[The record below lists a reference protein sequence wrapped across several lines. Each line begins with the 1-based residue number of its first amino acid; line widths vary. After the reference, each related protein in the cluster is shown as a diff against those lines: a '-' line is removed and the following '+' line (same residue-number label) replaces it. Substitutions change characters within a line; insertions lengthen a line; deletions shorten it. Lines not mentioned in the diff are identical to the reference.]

1 MHTMLLF
8 ENDHVF
14 PLHAL
19 NKSKNIISDFS
30 WTFWKLQNLIPGEKN
45 QSVLIAKKLVPAKHK

>member
-1 MHTMLLF
+1 MHTLSLF

-30 WTFWKLQNLIPGEKN
+30 WTFWKLQNLIPSEIKT
-45 QSVLIAKKLVPAKHK
+45 SLS